1 MLGPS
6 NTNHVWSDITS
17 YQIQD
22 GGLSSLWKSKIRNDL
37 AADRPIFTKF

>member
-6 NTNHVWSDITS
+6 NTSRGWSTMTS

-22 GGLSSLWKSKIRNDL
+22 GGRSPFWK
-37 AADRPIFTKF
+37 